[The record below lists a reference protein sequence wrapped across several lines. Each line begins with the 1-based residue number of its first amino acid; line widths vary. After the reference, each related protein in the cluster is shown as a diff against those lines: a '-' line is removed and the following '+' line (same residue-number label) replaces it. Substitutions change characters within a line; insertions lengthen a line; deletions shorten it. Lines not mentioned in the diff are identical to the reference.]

1 MSYHV
6 LVGEPADSDIVD
18 ILQYLKRHVEAGYL
32 ACRQILL
39 GLVAGDD
46 DLGTETDPCKEHF
59 HLLRSGILR
68 LVQNNESII

>member
-59 HLLRSGILR
+59 HLCLGRILG
-68 LVQNNESII
+68 LIQDNKGVI